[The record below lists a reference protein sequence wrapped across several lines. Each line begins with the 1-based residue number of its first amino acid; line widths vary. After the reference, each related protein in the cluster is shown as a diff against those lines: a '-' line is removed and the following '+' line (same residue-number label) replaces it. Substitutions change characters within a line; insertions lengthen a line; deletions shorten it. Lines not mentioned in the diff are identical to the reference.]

1 MKAICVDIGGTAIKY
16 GILRQDRPE
25 AQVEIQVKD
34 SRNWDP
40 KSLGGQKVP
49 SFVFDLVQDY
59 LDDTIDFIGI
69 STAGVVDVQ
78 AGVILSAND
87 NIPNYAG
94 VKLKED
100 LQGLTDKPVFVDN
113 DVNCACLAEYKQ
125 GHAKSAEVV
134 LTLTL
139 GTGVGGGLIHQ
150 GQVFRGAHSQA
161 MEVGYLPLKD
171 GSFEDLASVTGLI
184 KRCQIRLGREGLD
197 GKTIF
202 TLALEE
208 SNAVCLE
215 EIDRLVDYL
224 TDGLQVLCLTLDPD
238 MVILGGGVMAQA
250 DYLIPRIQDSLDQK
264 VNWPLAVKPAKYLND
279 AGILGAFFTG
289 LAQLG

>member
-16 GILRQDRPE
+16 GILSQDRPE
-25 AQVEIQVKD
+25 AQVEIQAKG
-34 SRNWDP
+34 SQNLDP
-40 KSLGGQKVP
+40 KSLGGPNVP

-59 LDDTIDFIGI
+59 VDDSIDFIGI
-69 STAGVVDVQ
+69 SSAGVVDVQ
-78 AGVILSAND
+78 AGVIQSANE

-94 VKLKED
+94 VKLKEE

-113 DVNCACLAEYKQ
+113 DVNCASLAEYKQ
-125 GHAKSAEVV
+125 GHAKSAEVA

-139 GTGVGGGLIHQ
+139 GTGVGGGLIYQ
-150 GQVFRGAHSQA
+150 GQVFRGAHSAA

-184 KRCQIRLGREGLD
+184 KRCEARLGQEGLE

-202 TLALEE
+202 DLALKEG
-208 SNAVCLE
+208 NTVCLE

-224 TDGLQVLCLTLDPD
+224 TDGLQVLCLSLDPD

-264 VNWPLAVKPAKYLND
+264 VNRPLTVKPAKYLND

>member
-1 MKAICVDIGGTAIKY
+1 MKAICIDIGGTAIKY
-16 GILRQDRPE
+16 GILRQDGPE
-25 AQVEIQVKD
+25 AQVEIEAKASQ
-34 SRNWDP
+34 NWDP
-40 KSLGGQKVP
+40 KSLGGPQVP
-49 SFVFDLVQDY
+49 GFVFDLVEDY
-59 LDDTIDFIGI
+59 LDDNIDFIGI

-78 AGVILSAND
+78 VGVIQSAND

-94 VKLKED
+94 VKLKEE

-113 DVNCACLAEYKQ
+113 DVNCAGLAEYKQ
-125 GHAKSAEVV
+125 GHAKSAEVA

-150 GQVFRGAHSQA
+150 GQVFRGAHWQA

-184 KRCQIRLGREGLD
+184 KRCQDRLGREGLD

-202 TLALEE
+202 ALALEE

-264 VNWPLAVKPAKYLND
+264 VNRPLAVKPAKYLND